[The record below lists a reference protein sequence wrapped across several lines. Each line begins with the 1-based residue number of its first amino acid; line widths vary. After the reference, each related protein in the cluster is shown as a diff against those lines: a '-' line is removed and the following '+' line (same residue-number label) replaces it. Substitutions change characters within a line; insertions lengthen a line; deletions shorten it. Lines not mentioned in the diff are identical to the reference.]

1 MNTHLKLEK
10 MEEAF
15 EHLSEKMQK
24 IENLNTNKG
33 G

>member
-10 MEEAF
+10 MEEAL
-15 EHLSEKMQK
+15 EHLSEKIQK

-33 G
+33 D